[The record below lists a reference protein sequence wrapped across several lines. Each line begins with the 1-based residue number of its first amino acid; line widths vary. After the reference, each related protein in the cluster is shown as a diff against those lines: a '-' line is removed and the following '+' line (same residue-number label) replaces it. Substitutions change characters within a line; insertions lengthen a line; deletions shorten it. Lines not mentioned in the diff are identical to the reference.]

1 MKMSGIFENDKTRGI
16 QKGLLV
22 KTMRG
27 VTAIKA

>member
-22 KTMRG
+22 KRLRRA
-27 VTAIKA
+27 TAIKA